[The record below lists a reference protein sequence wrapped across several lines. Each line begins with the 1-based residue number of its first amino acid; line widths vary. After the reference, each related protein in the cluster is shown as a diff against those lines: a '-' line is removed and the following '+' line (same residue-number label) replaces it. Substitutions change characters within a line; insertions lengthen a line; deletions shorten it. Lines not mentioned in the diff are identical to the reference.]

1 MGFWA
6 SLGIGALGFF
16 LSIAYFSTVL
26 LPIIYGFPKS
36 LYLSL
41 RGEMRWMAPLHYLLV
56 ALGWLIGWSVI
67 FFVIFKFFPEFQKYS
82 IDNDAFHFGSIIGT
96 VGIFHFIAMARSA
109 SDSLNEDF
117 SAFTGRYVIRLVD
130 DPRKYACL
138 KACYDGMRNLFFFS
152 IGGFIAT
159 IIAANFNNNFVYAC
173 YLIATYIILTIFI
186 LDVLFKIFATLSS
199 IMLFGA
205 KVYYWCVGN
214 MSKSREFIS
223 FADLLATVV
232 ALALNGLPILVVY
245 LSMSVVTPNHWNIF
259 TFIGL

>member
-1 MGFWA
+1 MDILI
-6 SLGIGALGFF
+6 SLALGALGLFAG
-16 LSIAYFSTVL
+16 IIYFGTVL
-26 LPIIYGFPKS
+26 LPVIYGLPKS

-41 RGEMRWMAPLHYLLV
+41 RGELRWMAPLHYLLL
-56 ALGWLIGWSVI
+56 ALGWFIVWAVI
-67 FFVIFKFFPEFQKYS
+67 FLAILHFFPGSQKYFIES
-82 IDNDAFHFGSIIGT
+82 GAFNFGSMLGT
-96 VGIFHFIAMARSA
+96 VGGFYRVAVSNA
-109 SDSLNEDF
+109 SNDDLRDDF
-117 SAFTGRYVIRLVD
+117 SAFTERYVISFID
-130 DPRKYACL
+130 DARKYACL
-138 KACYDGMRNLFFFS
+138 KACSEGTRNLFFFS
-152 IGGFIAT
+152 IGGFVAT
-159 IIAANFNNNFVYAC
+159 IIAANFNNNFVYVC
-173 YLIATYIILTIFI
+173 YLIATYIILSIFI

-214 MSKSREFIS
+214 ISKSREFIS